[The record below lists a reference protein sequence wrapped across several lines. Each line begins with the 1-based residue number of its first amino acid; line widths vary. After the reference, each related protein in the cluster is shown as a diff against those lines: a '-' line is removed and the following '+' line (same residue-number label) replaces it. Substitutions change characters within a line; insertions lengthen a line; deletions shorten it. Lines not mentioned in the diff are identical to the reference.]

1 MRTLLAA
8 LLLSGL
14 LATPA
19 LAAFSVPERL
29 VFDISWSGIVAGTA
43 VQEVSQ
49 ESDGVRIVST
59 ARSAD
64 WLSVFFAVDD
74 RIEAVMGKG
83 AEGKLFG
90 LPKSF
95 RENIREG
102 HSRYHKDITFDHGR
116 QCAVIFNH
124 LEKNP
129 DRKTTSLPITPI
141 TYDSLSCL
149 YHARLQK
156 LAPGSVFYIDIFD
169 GKRLHNTEVKVLRRE
184 TLTTDLGVFKTV
196 VIMPVLK
203 TQGVFSKTGDLFIWL
218 TDDERR
224 VPIKMQ
230 SKVKIGSVTA
240 TLTGGSYWPQQ
251 AKK

>member
-1 MRTLLAA
+1 MRTVLAV
-8 LLLSGL
+8 LLLGIML
-14 LATPA
+14 VTPA
-19 LAAFSVPERL
+19 QASFTVPERL

-43 VQEVSQ
+43 IQEVSRDG
-49 ESDGVRIVST
+49 DGVRIVST

-64 WLSVFFAVDD
+64 WLSVFFTVDD

-83 AEGKLFG
+83 EGGKLFG

-95 RENIREG
+95 REKIREG
-102 HSRYHKDITFDHGR
+102 PSRYHKDITFDHVR
-116 QCAVIFNH
+116 QTATIFDH
-124 LEKNP
+124 REKNP

-141 TYDSLSCL
+141 TYDSLSCF
-149 YHARLQK
+149 YYARLQK
-156 LAPGSVFYIDIFD
+156 LEPGGVFYIDIFD
-169 GKRLHNTEVKVLRRE
+169 GKRLHTTEVRVLRRE
-184 TLTTDLGVFKTV
+184 TLTTNLGVFKTV
-196 VIMPVLK
+196 VIMPVLETK
-203 TQGVFSKTGDLFIWL
+203 GIFSKNGELFIWL

-224 VPIKMQ
+224 IPVLMK